1 VPGDVLLLFA
11 TTAGVAFAH
20 TLLGPDHYVPFVA
33 MARAGGWS
41 RAKTVRITLLCG
53 LGHVAS
59 SALLAM
65 VGVALGFSVAKL
77 EAFDSLRGSLA
88 AWALIL
94 FGAVYA
100 AWGLRAALRG
110 KPHTHRHAHP
120 GEPEHVHEHV
130 HAAAHLHLHES
141 SRANGTPAATGLG
154 GWALFTVFLL
164 GPCEPL
170 IPLLLFPAATGSPG
184 RILALVAVFAAVT
197 LATMLGVV
205 LLATAGLGR
214 ALAVPGRRFG
224 HAVAGGLV
232 LGCGLLMEFAGL

>member
-1 VPGDVLLLFA
+1 VTGDVALLFA
-11 TTAGVAFAH
+11 TTAGVAFVH

-59 SALLAM
+59 SALLGSL
-65 VGVALGFSVAKL
+65 GVALGLSVAKL

-110 KPHTHRHAHP
+110 RPHTHWHVHSGESAHAHQ
-120 GEPEHVHEHV
+120 HV
-130 HAAAHLHLHES
+130 HAADHLHLHERS
-141 SRANGTPAATGLG
+141 PASGGSGIG
-154 GWALFTVFLL
+154 GWALFSVFLL

-170 IPLLLFPAATGSPG
+170 IPLLMVPAATGSPG
-184 RILALVAVFAAVT
+184 RIVALVAVFGAVT

-205 LLATAGLGR
+205 LLATTGR
-214 ALAVPGRRFG
+214 DRAPALPWQRYG
-224 HAVAGGLV
+224 HALAGGLV

>member
-1 VPGDVLLLFA
+1 
-11 TTAGVAFAH
+11 
-20 TLLGPDHYVPFVA
+20 

-41 RAKTVRITLLCG
+41 RAKTLRITLLCG
-53 LGHVAS
+53 VGHVAS

-65 VGVALGFSVAKL
+65 IGVALGISVAKL

-120 GEPEHVHEHV
+120 GEPEHAHEHV
-130 HAAAHLHLHES
+130 HAAGHLHLHGS
-141 SRANGTPAATGLG
+141 SSTTGAG
-154 GWALFTVFLL
+154 GWALFAVFLL

-170 IPLLLFPAATGSPG
+170 IPLLLVPAATGSPG
-184 RILALVAVFAAVT
+184 RILALVAVFGAVT

-205 LLATAGLGR
+205 LFATAGR
-214 ALAVPGRRFG
+214 ARSLALPGRRFG

-232 LGCGLLMEFAGL
+232 CSCGLLMEFAGL